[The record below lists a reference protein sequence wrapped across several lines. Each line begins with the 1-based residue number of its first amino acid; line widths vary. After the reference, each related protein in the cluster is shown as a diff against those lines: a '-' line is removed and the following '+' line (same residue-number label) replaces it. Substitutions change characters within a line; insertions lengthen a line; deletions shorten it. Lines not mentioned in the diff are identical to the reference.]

1 MTYPPPYPY
10 PHPHA
15 PLRRWWHHPALIIT
29 LLVVF
34 PPGGIALAWTSGW
47 SKGKKITAT
56 VLAGLWFFTPFL
68 GDPPEKAGTDAKA
81 KAAVT
86 SGATAI
92 PAASAS
98 ATAVP
103 SATVIPAPSA
113 TAAPTYPKMP
123 MVMGLPFARATMTL
137 EPIGFASVEPESAY
151 ADVTLPAAVESWKVC
166 FQNPAE
172 GQEIRAPKT
181 VSAYLKVVAP
191 GTACPA
197 APGARLHPDP
207 EPTPEAPGDGDD
219 SGGSSSGGS
228 STGGSST
235 GGGGGS
241 VYYKNCTAVRAAGAD
256 PIRRGDPGYG
266 SHLDRDGDGVACE

>member
-1 MTYPPPYPY
+1 MSYPPPY

-15 PLRRWWHHPALIIT
+15 PVRRWWHHPALIIT

-56 VLAGLWFFTPFL
+56 VLAGLWFFAPFL
-68 GDPPEKAGTDAKA
+68 GDPPEKTGTDAKP

-86 SGATAI
+86 SEATVTTTPSATAAAVPSATAI
-92 PAASAS
+92 PAS
-98 ATAVP
+98 
-103 SATVIPAPSA
+103 SA
-113 TAAPTYPKMP
+113 TAAPAHPKMP
-123 MVMGLPFARATMTL
+123 MVVGLPFAGATETL
-137 EPIGFASVEPESAY
+137 KPIGLKSVEPESAY
-151 ADVTLPAAVESWKVC
+151 TDVTLPATVGDWKVC
-166 FQNPAE
+166 FQDPAE
-172 GQEIRAPKT
+172 GKEIQAPKT
-181 VSAYLKVVAP
+181 VGARLKVVAP

-197 APGARLHPDP
+197 AAGGRLHPDP
-207 EPTPEAPGDGDD
+207 EPTPEAPDDGDD

-228 STGGSST
+228 SSGGSST

-266 SHLDRDGDGVACE
+266 RHLDRDGDGVACE